1 MSARHEVRR
10 ASLIRAAL
18 HLVAVFSMLVALSAL
33 APQDAAAK
41 KKTTHR
47 TKTETT
53 AKRTAKVD
61 LNTANVTDL
70 EELPGVGT
78 VMAQKIMAGR
88 PYKSLADLK
97 HAGIPASTV
106 AGLKGHVTVSRIK
119 AETPARTAKR
129 EPSKRA
135 PAATAAAERP
145 AAHSA
150 ARTKTGQRTF
160 FGIPIGAPEKKQ
172 AAEKSEAPEKAEA
185 PRAASSSSSASSEVA
200 APRQE
205 PPSKGMVWVNT
216 DSKVY
221 HVEGDRWYG
230 ATKHGKWMWE
240 DQAVRDGFRASKQT
254 AK

>member
-18 HLVAVFSMLVALSAL
+18 HLVAVFTMLAALSAL
-33 APQDAAAK
+33 APQEAAAK
-41 KKTTHR
+41 KKASHKA
-47 TKTETT
+47 KTEST
-53 AKRTAKVD
+53 AKHAAKVD

-78 VMAQKIMAGR
+78 VMAQQIMAGR

-97 HAGIPASTV
+97 HAGIPANTI
-106 AGLKGHVTVSRIK
+106 AGLKGRVTVSRIK
-119 AETPARTAKR
+119 TETPARTAKR

-135 PAATAAAERP
+135 PAATTVAERP

-150 ARTKTGQRTF
+150 AKSKTGQRTF

-172 AAEKSEAPEKAEA
+172 TPETKET
-185 PRAASSSSSASSEVA
+185 PRAEERASTSSPTSAEVA

-230 ATKHGKWMWE
+230 ATRHGKWMWE